1 MADPRLAVGFAGITG
16 PYASYLADGVTIT
29 YSATAANGSAAVGQ
43 AVSLSG
49 NGTVQLT
56 ADGDK
61 VLGKLLKVES
71 DGVCRVQTKG
81 YMTLPSG
88 AGQALAVAGKIVG
101 AVDAGAA
108 RGYIRG
114 DNVAL
119 LADVAVAK
127 GDVIDVADATAI
139 VVQL

>member
-1 MADPRLAVGFAGITG
+1 MADPRLAVGFKGITG
-16 PYASYLADGVTIT
+16 PYASYMIDGVTIV
-29 YSATAANGSAAVGQ
+29 YDATQENGSAAAGL
-43 AVSLSG
+43 AVSLAG
-49 NGTVQLT
+49 NGVVQLT

-81 YMTLPSG
+81 YMTLPAG
-88 AGQALAVAGKIVG
+88 AGQALAVAGKVVG
-101 AVDAGAA
+101 AVDALAA
-108 RGYIRG
+108 RGFIRG
-114 DNVAL
+114 DNVAQ

-127 GDVIDVADATAI
+127 GDVIDVADPAAV